1 MVLAADVDSSDNSGE
16 LLRKELGE
24 RNVISF
30 DGRKGGY
37 GAAVN
42 AVLEHQSRTKT
53 GQLVGALTGSSA
65 SNDAGPSATPPSA
78 TASSATATSGPAVSP
93 DSAAQE
99 WIWLLQDDAA
109 PAPDALE
116 KLLESVERSTTA
128 TVVGCK
134 QLAWDA
140 PRRLVDVGLK
150 ANKWFDRFTMVNL
163 DELDQGQYDHRSDFF
178 AVNAAGML
186 VRRDVW
192 EKLGGFDPALP
203 GPGDDIDFCA
213 RVRLAGHR
221 VLVVPG
227 ARMFHVVNRANALG
241 SPSAARKAAIF
252 IRLKHAPL
260 WQVPLLI
267 VGAVL
272 SAVYWLFAG
281 FLLKAPGHAVAMFAA
296 TFAGVMRPVA
306 LANSRAS
313 LAKTRVQPRSAH
325 KGLMAGREESLN
337 QLKSLREAVG
347 PDDDSGDLDAAMP
360 SILEPTGDAHNEA
373 VTPLVTG
380 KTAPIVSGLALA
392 LVLALLAVVTL
403 SRFLGA
409 PALTGGALLPLSEH
423 IGSLWRHATD
433 WWISLGS
440 GLPGRG
446 EPFNYILFLLAAL
459 GFGDGSTAVLWLV
472 VLAVPLSGLT
482 AWLAAGAFTAKR
494 WPRVIAGLIWAGA
507 PVLQT
512 ALGQGRLG
520 ALLAHVLIP
529 LVILGLVRA
538 VGGAVGAKG
547 GAAPK
552 KGPQASPTVKL
563 GRPGVDG
570 NPSWTAAAGAGLALA
585 ALTVAAPSLLPL
597 AFIAILAATV
607 ALRRRGKTLWWA
619 LVPSAALY
627 LPFVYSALSNP
638 RALLGDPG
646 VPLAGAAGP
655 LWQQLLGFPELIAP
669 ASNLLGTY
677 AIATDPLW
685 TWVAVLVIGV
695 PVVLVAFLALLAPL
709 RRAGTVRTL
718 WLVAVLALAV
728 AYGSKLLA
736 VALQGETLV
745 TAFNGP
751 AVSVA
756 LFALLGAALLGFDA
770 VYRTAYDARDLPRT
784 GSGNS
789 EVSGVS
795 RGHRGAR
802 LSAVVLSVVLVA
814 GPVAS
819 LGLWSANS
827 LSGNSAGLTGS
838 VLVNPLTAGS
848 IPATAADRGT
858 GPEASRTIV
867 LRVLPD
873 AGVQATLM
881 QGSGTVLDTLSSL
894 ASAERIT
901 GAPGAQTL
909 KDTDPATSMLRESV
923 AAMMAKTG
931 IDPRPELTQLGVGFV
946 VLENGDTAA
955 ELVAGELEAVP
966 GLDTVG
972 PTSSGWLWRVK
983 PSYQDAGT
991 TDVVTRVRVVDA
1003 QGAPLLPLPSNGQDV
1018 NTVVPAGQQG
1028 RRVVLAERFDPGWSA
1043 WLNGEELQGSKD
1055 GWAQSFELPATAGTL
1070 DIRYVQPWNTVMS
1083 LVQMVLLGLTVLLAI
1098 PLRARR
1104 GRTGSYRDEASLQK
1118 VGRGV

>member
-1 MVLAADVDSSDNSGE
+1 M
-16 LLRKELGE
+16 LRKELGE

-42 AVLEHQSRTKT
+42 AVLEHQKRTLT
-53 GQLVGALTGSSA
+53 GHLVGAPASASSANDAGSSA
-65 SNDAGPSATPPSA
+65 SS
-78 TASSATATSGPAVSP
+78 ASSSAPSP
-93 DSAAQE
+93 TPELGAQE

-116 KLLESVERSTTA
+116 KLLEAVERSTTA

-134 QLAWDA
+134 QLAWDQ
-140 PRRLVDVGLK
+140 PRRLVDVGLI

-227 ARMFHVVNRANALG
+227 AKMFHAVHRANALG
-241 SPSAARKAAIF
+241 APSAARKAAIF

-260 WQVPLLI
+260 WQVPFLA

-272 SAVYWLFAG
+272 SAIYWLFAG

-296 TFAGVMRPVA
+296 TFAGVMRPMA
-306 LANSRAS
+306 LARSRAA
-313 LAKTRVQPRSAH
+313 LAQTRIHPRSAH

-347 PDDDSGDLDAAMP
+347 PDDDAADHDAAMP

-380 KTAPIVSGLALA
+380 KTAPIVSGLALT
-392 LVLALLAVVTL
+392 LVLTLLALVTL
-403 SRFLGA
+403 SRLLGA
-409 PALTGGALLPLSEH
+409 PALTGGALLPLSEQ
-423 IGSLWRHATD
+423 IGSIYQHATD

-440 GLPGRG
+440 GLPGHG
-446 EPFNYILFLLAAL
+446 SPFNYVLLVLAAIGL
-459 GFGDGSTAVLWLV
+459 GNGSTAVLWLV
-472 VLAVPLSGLT
+472 VLAVPLSGFA
-482 AWLAAGAFTAKR
+482 AWLAAGAFTRKR

-529 LVILGLVRA
+529 LVVLGLVRA
-538 VGGAVGAKG
+538 AGGAVGGKSG
-547 GAAPK
+547 SAAARK
-552 KGPQASPTVKL
+552 AAQASATVKL

-585 ALTVAAPSLLPL
+585 ALTAAAPSLFPL
-597 AFIAILAATV
+597 AIIAVLGATLV
-607 ALRRRGKTLWWA
+607 LGRRGRTLWWS

-627 LPFVYSALSNP
+627 LPFVWSAISTP

-646 VPLAGAAGP
+646 VPLAGTPGP
-655 LWQQLLGFPELIAP
+655 LWQQLLGFPDAVVP
-669 ASNLLGTY
+669 SGNLLGTG
-677 AIATDPLW
+677 AIATEPVW
-685 TWVAVLVIGV
+685 TWAAVLIIGV
-695 PVVLVAFLALLAPL
+695 PVVLVALIALLAPL
-709 RRAGTVRTL
+709 RRSGTVRTL
-718 WLVAVLALAV
+718 WLVAVLALALS
-728 AYGSKLLA
+728 YGTKLIA
-736 VALQGETLV
+736 VAVERDTLV
-745 TAFNGP
+745 TPFNGP

-770 VYRTAYDARDLPRT
+770 VYRGAYDAP
-784 GSGNS
+784 
-789 EVSGVS
+789 EVSRRVRGGAEASGVS
-795 RGHRGAR
+795 RGNRGAR
-802 LSAVVLSVVLVA
+802 VAAAVLSMVLVA
-814 GPVAS
+814 GPVVS
-819 LGLWSANS
+819 LALWSSNS
-827 LSGNSAGLTGS
+827 LSGSATSLAGTT
-838 VLVNPLTAGS
+838 LVKPLTAGT

-867 LRVLPD
+867 LRLLPD
-873 AGVQATLM
+873 GGVQATLM
-881 QGSGTVLDTLSSL
+881 QGAGTVLDTLSSI
-894 ASAERIT
+894 AAAQTIT
-901 GAPGAQTL
+901 GRPGAETVQ
-909 KDTDPATSMLRESV
+909 DPDAATRMLRETV

-931 IDPRPELTQLGVGFV
+931 IDPRPELMELGVGFV
-946 VLENGDTAA
+946 VLQNGDTAA

-972 PTSSGWLWRVK
+972 PTDSGWLWRVK
-983 PSYQDAGT
+983 PTYQDAGT
-991 TDVVTRVRVVDA
+991 TDVVTRVRLVDA
-1003 QGAPLLPLPSNGQDV
+1003 KGTAIAPLPS
-1018 NTVVPAGQQG
+1018 AGQNVDTSVPEGAQG

-1043 WLNGEELQGSKD
+1043 WLNGSQLKSVQD

-1070 DIRYVQPWNTVMS
+1070 EIRYVQPWNTVMS
-1083 LVQMVLLGLTVLLAI
+1083 LVQIVLLGLTVLLAI

-1118 VGRGV
+1118 VGRGA